1 MNEEYDKA
9 KHVSVISEKMS
20 ADEREKEEDKMK
32 KKRAWRMNRRR
43 RKKAEA
49 ETETVIN
56 MMKRRKIGHG
66 MKI

>member
-32 KKRAWRMNRRR
+32 KKTRLTNEQKEEKKGRR
-43 RKKAEA
+43 
-49 ETETVIN
+49 N
-56 MMKRRKIGHG
+56 
-66 MKI
+66 